1 MGGDSDSSAGRT
13 VDVEWGGRQVRA
25 WVPAPLVERD
35 LALSTTTARVAERA
49 VAALQLSDARLP
61 PDWEPLARL
70 LLRHEGVASSGI
82 EGLREPVESVLVAE
96 RTGAGGTA
104 GWVADNL
111 TVIDTALD
119 TADEPLTTG
128 MLHRWHERLMR
139 HGRLPAA
146 MVGRFRSTLGWVGGA
161 SPADAA
167 YVPPPPDAIP
177 ALIDDL
183 VAFAD
188 DDGSDVDAV
197 SLAALAHAQFE
208 AIHPYGDGNG
218 RLGRVLVSRVLRRR
232 GVTGRSTAP
241 ISVAIARDP
250 GGYLSGLHLFEQG
263 NHDPWVRWF
272 AETATRAATAT
283 EQMVAQAGRLL
294 QRWTALTSGLRAD
307 HTALALLH
315 RLPGSPVLNAQDV
328 SALLGVSERSG
339 RTALGAL
346 AARGVLSP
354 IDDVREA
361 RAGRSRRW
369 YAATELLDLWTP

>member
-1 MGGDSDSSAGRT
+1 
-13 VDVEWGGRQVRA
+13 
-25 WVPAPLVERD
+25 VPAPLAKRD

-146 MVGRFRSTLGWVGGA
+146 MVGRFRPALGWVGGA

-183 VAFAD
+183 MAFAD

-283 EQMVAQAGRLL
+283 EQMVARAGRLL

-307 HTALALLH
+307 HTARALLH